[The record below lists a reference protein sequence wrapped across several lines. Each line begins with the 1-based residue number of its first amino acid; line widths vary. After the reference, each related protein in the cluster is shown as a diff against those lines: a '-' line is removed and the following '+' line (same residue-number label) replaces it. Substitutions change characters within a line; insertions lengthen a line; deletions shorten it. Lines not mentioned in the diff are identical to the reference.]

1 MLPGNHDSKRGV
13 DYSLFNEYFPP
24 SRYEA
29 TDWYG
34 GSIAPGDNTANF
46 STFEYEGAKFLMLSL
61 PYAYG
66 DRELDWA
73 EQVVTSHP
81 DFNVI
86 VSTHEH
92 VMPKTLE
99 VGALHSTNSRWVSR
113 GQDLWDRVIAP
124 NRNVIVVLSGH
135 FHGIGQLVTEDA
147 GGLPGHTV
155 VELLAD
161 YQEFRTH
168 TGERATG
175 FYRML
180 QLDLDGGAIAVDTR
194 SVRLAAS
201 YSYEYDYRQFL
212 PDNGLATTPSNA
224 RPWRIL
230 DEGVQGRYSEADDE
244 FTAYVEFQHPKLV
257 STDALLVGAP

>member
-1 MLPGNHDSKRGV
+1 M
-13 DYSLFNEYFPP
+13 
-24 SRYEA
+24 
-29 TDWYG
+29 
-34 GSIAPGDNTANF
+34 
-46 STFEYEGAKFLMLSL
+46 
-61 PYAYG
+61 
-66 DRELDWA
+66 
-73 EQVVTSHP
+73 VV
-81 DFNVI
+81 V
-86 VSTHEH
+86 
-92 VMPKTLE
+92 
-99 VGALHSTNSRWVSR
+99 
-113 GQDLWDRVIAP
+113 QC
-124 NRNVIVVLSGH
+124 GH
-135 FHGIGQLVTEDA
+135 FQGIGQLVTEDA

-212 PDNGLATTPSNA
+212 PDNGLATTPSNG

-230 DEGVQGRYSEADDE
+230 DAGIQGRYDEADDE
-244 FTAYVEFQHPKLV
+244 FTAFVEFQHTKLV
-257 STDALLVGAP
+257 STTGVLVGAP